1 MPRRV
6 RRTHVALTR
15 RAACM
20 YVCMYDY
27 IAVSTRTL
35 APPTTGTACVGPACV
50 GPACVGPACVGPSWH
65 APLQRGVVSAQPE
78 QAVPILDHPGL
89 RCSG

>member
-50 GPACVGPACVGPSWH
+50 GPACVGPSWH